1 MYAKEFEDLLKE
13 YLTDGII
20 TSKERQVLLKKAQQ
34 LGYDVDE
41 VDLYIDA
48 QQQKCDQTA
57 EAAAAKKRGKTCPR
71 CGASVQSMQLTC
83 PECGFEFNN
92 KEANASARELMK
104 LLSECSDTEKQV
116 SIIENYPI
124 PNSRENLIEFISS
137 CMGRCR
143 ISLSELSSSDKAE
156 ICMAWRRLSQQVVI
170 KAQLMLKD
178 DPEVMKQVKKLEKL
192 ASKKIRVYGEAF
204 VTITVMSSLLLLLCL
219 VCCFLFIVDGD
230 RLTGKDKSSSPS
242 IENVSGSTDDE
253 ATQGD
258 VQKVVEYVKDGD
270 LSEAKDYLVGLK
282 SVYEMESAYIK
293 VVTAYIKDGD
303 YDSAEELGLDYKS
316 KTNNDLTW
324 KGTSLY
330 TLLKSKF
337 KSAGKDFSTLK
348 SEYDNDKDK

>member
-48 QQQKCDQTA
+48 QQQKCDQA
-57 EAAAAKKRGKTCPR
+57 VESAAAKKRGKTCPR

-124 PNSRENLIEFISS
+124 PNTRENLIEFISS

-192 ASKKIRVYGEAF
+192 ASKKIRVYGFGFF
-204 VTITVMSSLLLLLCL
+204 VSILASVGL
-219 VCCFLFIVDGD
+219 FLAVAGAV
-230 RLTGKDKSSSPS
+230 GPS
-242 IENVSGSTDDE
+242 IVEAIKDSTKVESLSKDQIIQQKITDVS
-253 ATQGD
+253 
-258 VQKVVEYVKDGD
+258 KLVKDDDLDGADEYLTNLTLPDSMRFYYID
-270 LSEAKDYLVGLK
+270 LS
-282 SVYEMESAYIK
+282 SAYQ
-293 VVTAYIKDGD
+293 VVISAYLRDKD
-303 YDSAEELGLDYKS
+303 YDSAESLAMIFKGKLD
-316 KTNNDLTW
+316 NDLSW
-324 KGTSLY
+324 KDTSIY
-330 TLLKSKF
+330 KTLKAKYKAIGRDFSALKS
-337 KSAGKDFSTLK
+337 A
-348 SEYDNDKDK
+348 YDDDED